1 MLWQSS
7 TQRNNQKRSRSD
19 DRVSRSDDDLRHKEA
34 AMRMS
39 LIRLCTEAS
48 GIKEGTVKT
57 HLHHLFE
64 KTDTTRQADLVK
76 LVAGCSS
83 PLVG

>member
-1 MLWQSS
+1 
-7 TQRNNQKRSRSD
+7 
-19 DRVSRSDDDLRHKEA
+19 
-34 AMRMS
+34 MRMS

-64 KTDTTRQADLVK
+64 KTETTRQADLVR
-76 LVAGCSS
+76 LVACYSS
-83 PLVG
+83 PLLR